1 MNSKE
6 YYEFISKFEERHTSD
21 DCYTPPAIYDV
32 VSDWVAKEYNLNPD
46 NFVRPFVPN
55 GDYQAFEYAP
65 DAVVVDNPPF
75 SISSKI
81 IDFYLEKGIKF
92 FLFAPNTSIFNC
104 LSRNRKVTVLCASAN
119 VIYDNGAKVKTAF
132 VTNLE
137 DDIAARSC
145 PELYF
150 AIKEAQKNTKPKQ
163 NKYTYPDEVVIFSKI
178 NTLSETGV
186 HFEIK
191 RKDCAF
197 IRRLDEQKESGKQI
211 YGGGLL
217 LSKNA
222 VHSYRQA
229 KECSESNSRA
239 AKKAAAEK
247 AAAEKAATTVWQL
260 SDREREIIAG
270 LGG

>member
-21 DCYTPPAIYDV
+21 DCYTPPAVYDV

-55 GDYQAFEYAP
+55 GDYRAFEYTQES
-65 DAVVVDNPPF
+65 VVVDNPPF
-75 SISSKI
+75 SILSKI

-104 LSRNRKVTVLCASAN
+104 LSRNRKVTVLCASAD

-145 PELYF
+145 PELYL

-197 IRRLDEQKESGKQI
+197 IRRLDEQKESGKGI
-211 YGGGLL
+211 YGGGLI

-247 AAAEKAATTVWQL
+247 AAAEKAATTVWKL

>member
-6 YYEFISKFEERHTSD
+6 YYEFISKFEDRHTTD
-21 DCYTPPAIYDV
+21 DCYTPPAVYDV

-55 GDYQAFEYAP
+55 GDYQAFKYAQ

-92 FLFAPNTSIFNC
+92 FLFAQDKTVLGF
-104 LSRNRKVTVLCASAN
+104 LAKNRKVTAICASAN
-119 VIYDNGAKVKTAF
+119 VIYDNGAKVRTAF

-137 DDIAARSC
+137 NDIAVRSC
-145 PELYF
+145 PELHL

-163 NKYTYPDEVVIFSKI
+163 NKYTYPDEVIIFSRI
-178 NTLSETGV
+178 DRLSETGV

-191 RKDCAF
+191 HKDYAF
-197 IRRLDEQKESGKQI
+197 IRRLDEQKESGKAI
-211 YGGGLL
+211 YGCGLL

-229 KECSESNSRA
+229 KECSESNCRA

-247 AAAEKAATTVWQL
+247 AAAEKAAMTVWKL

>member
-6 YYEFISKFEERHTSD
+6 YYEFISKFEERHTTD
-21 DCYTPPAIYDV
+21 DCYTPPAVYDV

-75 SISSKI
+75 SILSKI

-92 FLFAPNTSIFNC
+92 FLFAPNKTVLGF
-104 LSRNRKVTVLCASAN
+104 LSKNRKVTAICTSAQ
-119 VIYDNGAKVKTAF
+119 VIYDNGANVKTAF

-150 AIKEAQKNTKPKQ
+150 AIKEAQKNINPKQ
-163 NKYTYPDEVVIFSKI
+163 NKYTHPDEVIIFSRI
-178 NTLSETGV
+178 DRLSETGV

-191 RKDCAF
+191 HKDCAF
-197 IRRLDEQKESGKQI
+197 IRRLDEQKEIGKQI
-211 YGGGLL
+211 FGGGLL

-247 AAAEKAATTVWQL
+247 AAAEKAALTVWKL

>member
-6 YYEFISKFEERHTSD
+6 YYEFISKFEERHTTD

-32 VSDWVAKEYNLNPD
+32 VADWVAKEYNLNPD

-75 SISSKI
+75 SILSKI

-92 FLFAPNTSIFNC
+92 FLFAPNKTV
-104 LSRNRKVTVLCASAN
+104 LGLLAKNRKVTAICASAN
-119 VIYDNGAKVKTAF
+119 VIYDNGANVKTAF

-163 NKYTYPDEVVIFSKI
+163 NKYPGEVVIFSKI
-178 NTLSETGV
+178 DRLSETGV

-191 RKDCAF
+191 HKDCAF
-197 IRRLDEQKESGKQI
+197 IRRLDEQKENGKQI
-211 YGGGLL
+211 FGGGLL

-247 AAAEKAATTVWQL
+247 AAAEKAATTVWKL

>member
-6 YYEFISKFEERHTSD
+6 YYEFISKFEERHTTD

-32 VSDWVAKEYNLNPD
+32 VADWVAKEYNLNPD

-75 SISSKI
+75 SKLSEIQK
-81 IDFYLEKGIKF
+81 FYAKKGIRF
-92 FLFAPNTSIFNC
+92 FLFSPTLTMFRPWFAEFGICAVCANAQ
-104 LSRNRKVTVLCASAN
+104 VT
-119 VIYDNGAKVKTAF
+119 YDNGAVVNTSF

-137 DDIAARSC
+137 NGGCIARSAPGLRKKIGAENDKQKKTLPRYEYPC
-145 PELYF
+145 NVLTAAMINTFSKNGIDYRLNRADCTF
-150 AIKEAQKNTKPKQ
+150 IKVLDAQK
-163 NKYTYPDEVVIFSKI
+163 
-178 NTLSETGV
+178 
-186 HFEIK
+186 
-191 RKDCAF
+191 R
-197 IRRLDEQKESGKQI
+197 QKKSI

-217 LSKNA
+217 LS
-222 VHSYRQA
+222 
-229 KECSESNSRA
+229 E
-239 AKKAAAEK
+239 KAAAEK
-247 AAAEKAATTVWQL
+247 AAAEKAAAAAWEL

>member
-6 YYEFISKFEERHTSD
+6 YYEFISKFEERHTTD

-75 SISSKI
+75 SILSKI

-104 LSRNRKVTVLCASAN
+104 LSRNRKVTVLCASAS

-145 PELYF
+145 PELYL
-150 AIKEAQKNTKPKQ
+150 AIKEAQKNTNPKR

-191 RKDCAF
+191 HNPCAF
-197 IRRLDEQKESGKQI
+197 IRRLDEQKESGKGI

-229 KECSESNSRA
+229 KECSESNRVAA
-239 AKKAAAEK
+239 AKKASEKKAAEK
-247 AAAEKAATTVWQL
+247 AAATAWTL

>member
-6 YYEFISKFEERHTSD
+6 YYEFISKFEERHTTD
-21 DCYTPPAIYDV
+21 DCYTPLAVYDV
-32 VSDWVAKEYNLNPD
+32 VANYVENRYNLNKD
-46 NFVRPFVPN
+46 DFVRPFIPD
-55 GDYQAFEYAP
+55 GDYMSFNYTQES
-65 DAVVVDNPPF
+65 VVVDNPPF
-75 SISSKI
+75 SILSKI
-81 IDFYLEKGIKF
+81 IDFYLDKGIKF
-92 FLFAPNTSIFNC
+92 FLFAPNKTVLAF
-104 LSRNRKVTVLCASAN
+104 LSKNRKVTAICTSAN
-119 VIYDNGAKVKTAF
+119 VIYDNGANVKTAF
-132 VTNLE
+132 ITNLE

-145 PELYF
+145 PELHL

-163 NKYTYPDEVVIFSKI
+163 NKYPDEAIIFSKI
-178 NTLSETGV
+178 DRLSETGV

-197 IRRLDEQKESGKQI
+197 IRRLDEQKESGKGI

-222 VHSYRQA
+222 VHAYRQA

-239 AKKAAAEK
+239 AKKAAAKK
-247 AAAEKAATTVWQL
+247 AAAEKAAATVWEL